1 LITQRVP
8 EGLQIQIKNSGKYTA
23 AKQKKSGYG
32 LLNTEKRLKLIY
44 GDQAALKIGNLSD
57 HTVLTQIIIPKPL

>member
-1 LITQRVP
+1 MCIRDR
-8 EGLQIQIKNSGKYTA
+8 IQIKNSGRVITKKY
-23 AKQKKSGYG
+23 KKRGYG

-44 GDQAALKIGNLSD
+44 GDQASLQIGNVND